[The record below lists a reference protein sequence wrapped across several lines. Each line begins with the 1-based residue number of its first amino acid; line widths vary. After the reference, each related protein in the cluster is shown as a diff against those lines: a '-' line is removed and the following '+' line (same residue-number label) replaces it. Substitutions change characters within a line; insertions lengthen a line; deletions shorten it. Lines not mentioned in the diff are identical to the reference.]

1 MKWVPSLRL
10 RITVLLVSAVAL
22 SLGAATRVIDARVDN
37 EVLRRL
43 DSNILE
49 SAQALSEMFREQRNG
64 VAAAFPSNTLPGFLA
79 TEGHVYFTLTCDG
92 KRIAASPSADTLR
105 WRSTPTAEPAFV
117 DMSDSAGT
125 LLRAVVMPFSMKLD
139 DDSRAG
145 SNTQSAALYKPVGSA
160 SSCTLGLAVERSH
173 TDNFLDSIDAI
184 LVGSI
189 VFVMMVV
196 GILTPLLVTGG
207 LRPLAQL
214 ADAMHEIG
222 PKMPGQRLSAV
233 IAHELK
239 PLIARFNEVLSRME
253 DGLIRERQF
262 ASGVAHELRT
272 PLAEL
277 RTLIEVELR
286 YPSPSERGPRALL
299 EEIGDIGH
307 EMEHTVGALLL
318 LTRIEGGIEQV
329 QLQLVDVTALTLKL
343 VERYTNVVE
352 SRKLELDLTGMVMI
366 SWFAENALL
375 DVLIGNL
382 LNNALAYAPVGSLVS
397 IHCSASSWLIE
408 NLAPDVA
415 PDDLALMRQRFWR
428 KGQDSS
434 VHTGLGLSLAAA
446 AARVQDL
453 ELTLSLHSNHLRATV
468 SPRSDPGVHSRY
480 VVR

>member
-37 EVLRRL
+37 EALRRL
-43 DSNILE
+43 DGNILE
-49 SAQALSEMFREQRNG
+49 SAQALSEMFRDQRNG
-64 VAAAFPSNTLPGFLA
+64 VAEGFPSNTLPGFLA

-92 KRIAASPSADTLR
+92 KRMAASPSADTLR
-105 WRSTPTAEPAFV
+105 WRSASTAEPTFT
-117 DMSDSAGT
+117 DMSDSVGT
-125 LLRAVVMPFSMKLD
+125 LLRAVVMPFSMKLHD
-139 DDSRAG
+139 G
-145 SNTQSAALYKPVGSA
+145 SHASTSTWSEATHKPADSA
-160 SSCTLGLAVERSH
+160 SACTLGLAVERSH
-173 TDNFLDSIDAI
+173 TDSFLDSIDAI

-189 VFVMMVV
+189 IFVMLVV
-196 GILTPLLVTGG
+196 GILTPLLVTRG

-222 PKMPGQRLSAV
+222 PKTPGQRLSTV

-299 EEIGDIGH
+299 EEIGNIGH

-329 QLQLVDVTALTLKL
+329 QLRLVDVTALTLKF
-343 VERYTNVVE
+343 VERYANVVQ
-352 SRKLELDLTGMVMI
+352 SRKLKLDLTGVAMT
-366 SWFAENALL
+366 SWFAENSLL

-382 LNNALAYAPVGSLVS
+382 LNNAFAYAPIGSLVS
-397 IHCSASSWLIE
+397 IHCSATSWWID

-415 PDDLALMRQRFWR
+415 PDELALMRQRFWR

-434 VHTGLGLSLAAA
+434 EHTGLGLSLAAA
-446 AARVQDL
+446 AARVQDM
-453 ELTLSLHSNHLRATV
+453 ELTLSLHRNHLRATV
-468 SPRSDPGVHSRY
+468 SLRSEPEVHNRY
-480 VVR
+480 VIR

>member
-10 RITVLLVSAVAL
+10 RITALLVLAVAL
-22 SLGAATRVIDARVDN
+22 SLSAATTVIDARVDN

-43 DSNILE
+43 DNNILE
-49 SAQALSEMFREQRNG
+49 SAQALSEMFRVQRNG
-64 VAAAFPSNTLPGFLA
+64 VGMGFPGDTLPGFLA
-79 TEGHVYFTLTCDG
+79 TRGHAYFILTCAG
-92 KRIAASPSADTLR
+92 KRAAASPLAETLR
-105 WRSTPTAEPAFV
+105 WTSSASTAPTFT

-125 LLRAVVMPFSMKLD
+125 PLRAVVMAISLEPDKSS
-139 DDSRAG
+139 DSNA
-145 SNTQSAALYKPVGSA
+145 SAQAAAVHELGPA
-160 SSCTLGLAVERSH
+160 APSCVMGLAVERGQ
-173 TDNFLDSIDAI
+173 TDSFLDSIDVI

-196 GILTPLLVTGG
+196 AILTPLLVTGG

-222 PKMPGQRLSAV
+222 PKTPGQRLSAV
-233 IAHELK
+233 IARELK
-239 PLIARFNEVLSRME
+239 PLITCFNDVLSRME

-286 YPSPSERGPRALL
+286 YPSLSERGVHALL

-343 VERYTNVVE
+343 VERHANVVQD
-352 SRKLELDLTGMVMI
+352 RKLELDLTGVSVT
-366 SWFAENALL
+366 SWLAEHSLL

-382 LNNALAYAPVGSLVS
+382 LNNALTYAPAGSHVS
-397 IHCSASSWLIE
+397 VHCDADSWWTV
-408 NLAPDVA
+408 NMAPEVA
-415 PDDLALMRQRFWR
+415 PDELALMRQRFWR
-428 KGQDSS
+428 KGEDAG

-446 AARVQDL
+446 AARVLEL
-453 ELTLSLHSNHLRATV
+453 ELTLSLHDNNLRATV
-468 SPRSDPGVHSRY
+468 RPRAEPGAIGPR
-480 VVR
+480 VV